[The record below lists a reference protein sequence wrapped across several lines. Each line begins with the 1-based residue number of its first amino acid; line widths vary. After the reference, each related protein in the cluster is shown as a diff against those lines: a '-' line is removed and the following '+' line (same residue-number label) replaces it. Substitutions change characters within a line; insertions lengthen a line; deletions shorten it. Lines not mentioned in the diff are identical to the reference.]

1 MNRALGRALLV
12 AASTAGCLTL
22 LACPALAGSYTINAC
37 SPSTSPGLWAA
48 VNTFPTSF
56 TTGNNCGGSA
66 GSEVGPLDNS
76 NQGALYAEDI
86 LSSPTNMPDGTR
98 AGWTFTAPPDT
109 TITAIRYYRS
119 LAAYNQPNLS
129 AGLVQAN
136 GAVLE
141 ECRIET
147 AFGSSNTCSKPGNQG
162 PVEFTGLNT
171 SSLFF
176 GVICRVIFA
185 GGGCGAGGAPL
196 HAVKASMYSA
206 RVTLSENSL
215 PGLSGLS
222 GPLWGGGVVSGVV
235 PVKFSASDPTGI
247 RQAYVRADP
256 GGVIA
261 GATQT
266 CDLMLAQPC
275 PQLPDGSLS
284 VDTRRAGDGTRTFT
298 VVVVDAAGN
307 QQSATSAPIVVRN
320 QAPTVAPPAIVPP
333 PPPPSSTTVSRT
345 RIRAVIEGRRLRVTG
360 SIARTG
366 RVRVSW
372 RSKRRGRTLAHGS
385 RVVPIRQH
393 RVAAT
398 FMLSRRARAGTTR
411 IAVRSGRRIVA
422 QARAR
427 RG

>member
-1 MNRALGRALLV
+1 MTRSLHRGLLV
-12 AASTAGCLTL
+12 AAATAAHLAL
-22 LACPALAGSYTINAC
+22 LCGPALAGSYAVTAC
-37 SPSTSPGLWAA
+37 SPSTSSGLWAA

-56 TTGNNCGGSA
+56 TTGNNCGGPS
-66 GSEVGPLDNS
+66 GSEVGPLDDS
-76 NQGALYAEDI
+76 NQGALYAEDT
-86 LSSPTNMPDGTR
+86 LGSFTNMPDGTR
-98 AGWTFTAPPDT
+98 AGWIFTAPSDT

-119 LAAYNQPNLS
+119 LAAYNQPNVS
-129 AGLVQAN
+129 AGLVQAD
-136 GAVLE
+136 GSVLE

-147 AFGSSNTCSKPGNQG
+147 PFGSSNTCSKPGNQG
-162 PVEFTGLNT
+162 PFEFTGLNT

-185 GGGCGAGGAPL
+185 GGGCGAGATI
-196 HAVKASMYSA
+196 HTARASMYSA

-215 PGLSGLS
+215 PTLGGLS

-235 PVKFSASDPTGI
+235 PVTFSASDATGI
-247 RQAYVRADP
+247 KQQYVRADP

-266 CDLMLAQPC
+266 CDSMLAQPC
-275 PQLPDGSLS
+275 PQLPAGSLN
-284 VDTRRAGDGTRTFT
+284 VDTRRAGDGTRAFT

-307 QQSATSAPIVVRN
+307 QRTATSPPVQVRN
-320 QAPTVAPPAIVPP
+320 QSTTVPPPAIA
-333 PPPPSSTTVSRT
+333 PPPPSSTAVPRT

-372 RSKRRGRTLAHGS
+372 RSKRGGRTLAHGS
-385 RVVPIRQH
+385 RVVTIRRH
-393 RVAAT
+393 KVATT
-398 FMLSRRARAGTTR
+398 FMLTRRARAGTTR

-427 RG
+427 RA

>member
-1 MNRALGRALLV
+1 MTRALHRALLV
-12 AASTAGCLTL
+12 AAATAGCLAL
-22 LACPALAGSYTINAC
+22 LTHPALAGSYYVTAC

-56 TTGNNCGGSA
+56 TTANNCGGPS
-66 GSEVGPLDNS
+66 GSEVGPLDGS
-76 NQGALYAEDI
+76 NQGALYAEDT
-86 LSSPTNMPDGTR
+86 LSSSTNMPDGTR

-119 LAAYNQPNLS
+119 LAAYGQPNLS
-129 AGLVQAN
+129 AGLVQAS

-141 ECRIET
+141 ECRIDT
-147 AFGSSNTCSKPGNQG
+147 AFGTSNTCSKPGNQG
-162 PVEFTGLNT
+162 PVEFASLNT

-185 GGGCGAGGAPL
+185 GGGCTPSAII
-196 HAVKASMYSA
+196 HAAQASMYSA
-206 RVTLSENSL
+206 RVTLSENS
-215 PGLSGLS
+215 PPALSALS

-235 PVKFSASDPTGI
+235 PVTFSASDATGI
-247 RQAYVRADP
+247 KQQYVRADP

-266 CDLMLAQPC
+266 CDSMLAQPC
-275 PQLPDGSLS
+275 PQLPGGSLS
-284 VDTRRAGDGTRTFT
+284 VDTHRVGDGPHTFT
-298 VVVVDAAGN
+298 LVVVDAAGN
-307 QQSATSAPIVVRN
+307 QQTATSPTVVVRN
-320 QAPTVAPPAIVPP
+320 QTAAVPPPAIAPP
-333 PPPPSSTTVSRT
+333 PPPPSSTALART
-345 RIRAVIEGRRLRVTG
+345 RIRAVIQGRRLRVTG
-360 SIARTG
+360 SIARSG

-372 RSKRRGRTLAHGS
+372 RSKMRGRTLASGS
-385 RVVPIRQH
+385 RAVTIREH
-393 RVAAT
+393 KVAAT

>member
-1 MNRALGRALLV
+1 MIRTLGRALLV
-12 AASTAGCLTL
+12 AASTAGCLAL

-48 VNTFPTSF
+48 VNTFPASY
-56 TTGNNCGGSA
+56 TTGNNCGGPS
-66 GSEVGPLDNS
+66 GSEIGPLDGS
-76 NQGALYAEDI
+76 NQGALYAQDT
-86 LSSPTNMPDGTR
+86 LGSVTNMPDGSR
-98 AGWTFTAPPDT
+98 AGWIFNAPQGT
-109 TITAIRYYRS
+109 SITAISYYRS
-119 LAAYNQPNLS
+119 LSAYGQRNVS
-129 AGLVQAN
+129 AGLVQAD

-141 ECRIET
+141 ECRIELPL
-147 AFGSSNTCSKPGNQG
+147 GSSIVCSKPNNQA
-162 PVEFTGLNT
+162 PVAFTGLNT

-176 GVICRVIFA
+176 GVICRVIVA
-185 GGGCGAGGAPL
+185 GGGCGADATI
-196 HAVKASMYSA
+196 HAASVSVYSA
-206 RVTLSENSL
+206 KVTLSENSV

-247 RQAYVRADP
+247 RQAYVRTDP

-261 GATQT
+261 GAAQT
-266 CDLMLAQPC
+266 CDSMLAQPC
-275 PQLPDGSLS
+275 PQLPDGSLN

-307 QQSATSAPIVVRN
+307 QQSATSPPILVRN
-320 QAPTVAPPAIVPP
+320 QARAVPPPAIVPP
-333 PPPPSSTTVSRT
+333 PPPPSSTAVPRT

-360 SIARTG
+360 PIARTG

-372 RSKRRGRTLAHGS
+372 RSKLRGRTLAHGS
-385 RVVPIRQH
+385 RVVTIRRH

-427 RG
+427 RS

>member
-1 MNRALGRALLV
+1 MTRALRRALLV
-12 AASTAGCLTL
+12 AAATVGCLAL
-22 LACPALAGSYTINAC
+22 LTCPALAGSYYVTAC

-56 TTGNNCGGSA
+56 TTANNCGGPS
-66 GSEVGPLDNS
+66 GSEVGPLDGS
-76 NQGALYAEDI
+76 NQGALYAEDTLGSI
-86 LSSPTNMPDGTR
+86 TNMPDGTR

-119 LAAYNQPNLS
+119 LAAYGRPNLS
-129 AGLVQAN
+129 AGLVQAS

-185 GGGCGAGGAPL
+185 GGGCGSGATI
-196 HAVKASMYSA
+196 HAVQASMYSA
-206 RVTLSENSL
+206 RVTLSENS
-215 PGLSGLS
+215 PPALSGLS
-222 GPLWGGGVVSGVV
+222 GPLWGGGVVSGVL
-235 PVKFSASDPTGI
+235 PVTFSASDQTGI
-247 RQAYVRADP
+247 KQQHVRADP

-266 CDLMLAQPC
+266 CDSMLAQPC
-275 PQLPDGSLS
+275 PQLPAGSLS
-284 VDTRRAGDGTRTFT
+284 VDTRRVGDGPHTFSL
-298 VVVVDAAGN
+298 VVVDAAGN
-307 QQSATSAPIVVRN
+307 QQTATSPTVLVHN
-320 QAPTVAPPAIVPP
+320 QAAVVPPPPSVPP
-333 PPPPSSTTVSRT
+333 PPPPSSTVPRT
-345 RIRAVIEGRRLRVTG
+345 KIRAVITGRRLRVSG

-372 RSKRRGRTLAHGS
+372 RSKRGDRTLAHGS
-385 RVVPIRQH
+385 RVVTIRRH
-393 RVAAT
+393 TVAAT

>member
-1 MNRALGRALLV
+1 MNRALHRGLLV
-12 AASTAGCLTL
+12 AAATVGCFAL
-22 LACPALAGSYTINAC
+22 LSCPALAGSYYVTAC
-37 SPSTSPGLWAA
+37 SPSTSSGLWAA

-56 TTGNNCGGSA
+56 TTGNNCGGPA

-98 AGWTFTAPPDT
+98 AGWIFTAPPDT

-119 LAAYNQPNLS
+119 LAAYGQPNLS
-129 AGLVQAN
+129 SGLVQAS

-141 ECRIET
+141 ECRIDT

-162 PVEFTGLNT
+162 PVEFTALNT

-196 HAVKASMYSA
+196 HAAKASMYSA
-206 RVTLSENSL
+206 RVTLSESS
-215 PGLSGLS
+215 PPAVSAVS
-222 GPLWGGGVVSGVV
+222 GPLWGAAVVSGTVAV
-235 PVKFSASDPTGI
+235 TFSASDATGI
-247 RQAYVRADP
+247 KQQYVRADP

-266 CDLMLAQPC
+266 CDSMLAQPC
-275 PQLPDGSLS
+275 PQLPAGSVS
-284 VDTRRAGDGTRTFT
+284 VDTRRVGDGAHTFSL
-298 VVVVDAAGN
+298 VVVDAAGN
-307 QQSATSAPIVVRN
+307 EQTATSPPVVVRN
-320 QAPTVAPPAIVPP
+320 QVAAVPPPAIAPP
-333 PPPPSSTTVSRT
+333 PPPPSNAAPRT
-345 RIRAVIEGRRLRVTG
+345 RIRAVITGRRLRVTG
-360 SIARTG
+360 SIARSG

-372 RSKRRGRTLAHGS
+372 RSKRAGRTLAYGS
-385 RVVPIRQH
+385 RVVTIRRH
-393 RVAAT
+393 KVAAT
-398 FMLSRRARAGTTR
+398 FMLSRRARSGTTR

-422 QARAR
+422 HARAR